1 MDHAGP
7 HTLVTVFFNPAAG
20 GGSRGNFASTLRELV
35 AEAGLEPS
43 LVSIDSPD
51 RTRRDVRAAVDAG
64 AQVIVAAGGDG
75 TVSSVAAELVGGDT
89 PLGVLPFGTLNHFA
103 KDVGV
108 PTDPHDAVRV
118 IAGRHVRRVDAG
130 EVNGRVFLNN
140 SSIGVYP
147 DIVVEREALRTKGYR
162 KWTAFAAAAARILSR
177 YRGVVCRVTTP
188 GGAQVLRT
196 PFLFI
201 GNNEYQV
208 EGLQVGQRKRLDGGQ
223 LHAYMAPR
231 LHGRDLPKLAALAL
245 AGRVRENP
253 SFEGF
258 PTESLEVETPGR
270 SRIRVA
276 LDGEVTVLQTPLR
289 YRIRPAA
296 LPVIV
301 PGG

>member
-1 MDHAGP
+1 
-7 HTLVTVFFNPAAG
+7 VFFNPAAG
-20 GGSRGNFASTLRELV
+20 GGSRGNFASTLRSLF
-35 AEAGLEPS
+35 AEAGLDAD
-43 LVSIDSPD
+43 LVTIDSPD
-51 RTRRDVRAAVDAG
+51 RTRRAVRSAIDAG
-64 AQVIVAAGGDG
+64 ARAIVAAGGDG
-75 TVSSVAAELVGGDT
+75 TVSSVASELVGGTT

-103 KDVGV
+103 RDAGL
-108 PTDPHDAVRV
+108 PIDPQDAVRA

-130 EVNGRVFLNN
+130 EVNGRAFLNN

-147 DIVVEREALRTKGYR
+147 DIVVEREALRAKGYR

-188 GGAQVLRT
+188 GGAQVFRT

-208 EGLQVGQRKRLDGGQ
+208 EGLQVGQRTRLDGGQ
-223 LHAYMAPR
+223 LHVYLAPR

-253 SFEGF
+253 SFESF
-258 PTESLEVETPGR
+258 PTGSLDVETPGR

-276 LDGEVTVLQTPLR
+276 LDGEVTVLQTPLH
-289 YRIRPAA
+289 YRIQAAA